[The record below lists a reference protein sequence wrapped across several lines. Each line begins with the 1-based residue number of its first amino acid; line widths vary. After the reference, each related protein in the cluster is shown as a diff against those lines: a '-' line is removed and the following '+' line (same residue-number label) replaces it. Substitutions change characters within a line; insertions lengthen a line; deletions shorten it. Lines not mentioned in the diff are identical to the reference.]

1 MDILTQAM
9 QAAGA
14 VSEKVN
20 DVNSRLSSEIEF
32 TKNDIIEL
40 QNAVCEL
47 SEQIEQIL
55 SKLDKE
61 GE

>member
-47 SEQIEQIL
+47 SEQIEEIITR
-55 SKLDKE
+55 LDEK

>member
-32 TKNDIIEL
+32 TKNDIAEL

-47 SEQIEQIL
+47 SEQIEEIIT
-55 SKLDKE
+55 KLDEK

>member
-47 SEQIEQIL
+47 SEQIELIL

>member
-32 TKNDIIEL
+32 TKKDIVEL

-47 SEQIEQIL
+47 SEQIEEIITR
-55 SKLDKE
+55 LDEK

>member
-32 TKNDIIEL
+32 TKKDIAEL

-47 SEQIEQIL
+47 SEQIEEIITRL
-55 SKLDKE
+55 EEK

>member
-32 TKNDIIEL
+32 TKKDIAEL

-47 SEQIEQIL
+47 SEQIEEIITR
-55 SKLDKE
+55 LDEK